1 MAGPSDDRPPR
12 PEGLTSAASAT
23 GPPAVRAAPA
33 EPASLPGKAVP
44 ARAEAPDEE
53 ARWTSLAGWADITPT
68 NLRPEDIDPDTTPRG
83 GLRLA
88 PLTPLAPFGPS
99 APPVGA
105 APPVPMAPPAAARR
119 PFVPPAPTATPLS
132 ARLPPRRFVPST
144 PVATPLSGR
153 SAMPAGQ
160 AGPPPAGAGPGPWRW
175 PAPQPGAPV
184 GTTHGAWAAAAGPLT
199 PAVPFWRRRPALSA
213 ALLSLVMLLVAV
225 GIAWVA
231 VAPSCCTDGAA
242 APLAGATPAAAVPS
256 PTAGGGWTPAQRAL
270 ADRLDPAVMLGCR
283 PNTSPAGT
291 GVTASLFCAT
301 PEGRQVAVY
310 AYQDA
315 DALRSDV
322 TERANGVPSEG
333 RCERGENEVFSWDTG
348 PGTPAGGT
356 VVCHHRDGRAF
367 LFWSSD
373 ADVVSFLAYDT
384 DPRALVNWWE
394 SFEPFPDRAGPT
406 AAPRP
411 A

>member
-1 MAGPSDDRPPR
+1 MAGPSDDQPPR
-12 PEGLTSAASAT
+12 PEGLPSAASAT
-23 GPPAVRAAPA
+23 GPEAAP
-33 EPASLPGKAVP
+33 G
-44 ARAEAPDEE
+44 RAESPGEE
-53 ARWTSLAGWADITPT
+53 ARWTSLAGWADVTPT

-83 GLRLA
+83 SLRLA
-88 PLTPLAPFGPS
+88 PLAPLAPLGPS

-105 APPVPMAPPAAARR
+105 APPGPRARHR

-132 ARLPPRRFVPST
+132 APPG
-144 PVATPLSGR
+144 ATPLR
-153 SAMPAGQ
+153 PAGP
-160 AGPPPAGAGPGPWRW
+160 AGPPLAGPGPGPGRW
-175 PAPQPGAPV
+175 PVPRTGEPGAPA
-184 GTTHGAWAAAAGPLT
+184 GMTHNAWAAAGPPV

-213 ALLSLVMLLVAV
+213 AALSLAMLLVAV
-225 GIAWVA
+225 GIVWVA
-231 VAPSCCTDGAA
+231 VAPSWRSDGAA
-242 APLAGATPAAAVPS
+242 APLAEATPAAAGSS
-256 PTAGGGWTPAQRAL
+256 PAAGEGWTPAQRAL

-283 PNTSPAGT
+283 PNPSPAGT
-291 GVTASLFCAT
+291 GVAASLFCAT

-315 DALRSDV
+315 EALRSDV

-348 PGTPAGGT
+348 PGTPPGGT

-373 ADVVSFLAYDT
+373 ADVVSFLAYDS
-384 DPRALVNWWE
+384 DPRALVSWWE
-394 SFEPFPDRAGPT
+394 SFEPFPDRAGAGPT